1 MKKNKDNL
9 YDYYFH
15 FNHLTGYWNAI
26 PRDYVNQYM
35 NVIKD
40 DNVKHFFLK
49 NKDLKVLTEYICKNN
64 GYTETL

>member
-26 PRDYVNQYM
+26 PRDSVNEYM
-35 NVIKD
+35 STDKNEDKI
-40 DNVKHFFLK
+40 LK
-49 NKDLKVLTEYICKNN
+49 NKNLNDLVKYIINN
-64 GYTETL
+64 E